1 MNISSLTYHF
11 DQLHGLLASLKVS
24 FSIIGIKEK
33 RINSSKNKRNNIDL
47 DGYTI
52 ESTSTGAS
60 YVGFLLYIKEN
71 INYKIRKDVKICKY

>member
-1 MNISSLTYHF
+1 MNIPSLTYKF

-47 DGYTI
+47 GGYTI

-60 YVGFLLYIKEN
+60 RGGCLLYIKEN
-71 INYKIRKDVKICKY
+71 INYKIRKDIKICKY